1 MDKKRLAYKKIISIC
16 ISILFIVS
24 IIIFLVF
31 DDFTFSKKMELIKY
45 ATILIVAGPA
55 IIAKKYYY

>member
-1 MDKKRLAYKKIISIC
+1 MDKKRLTYKKIISIC

-24 IIIFLVF
+24 IIIFLFF

>member
-1 MDKKRLAYKKIISIC
+1 MDKKRLTYKKIINIC
-16 ISILFIVS
+16 ISILFVVS
-24 IIIFLVF
+24 IIIFWVF